1 MRLEVL
7 KLHKCDTN
15 RGSRKGGEPAT
26 RKVRKD
32 IYPRLQRHGVRRVRG
47 RERAERDE
55 EGADNP
61 NPRLQ
66 VWLNRRNP
74 RKGSGQPF
82 FRTRSVCC
90 PSAPTAFKPST
101 LRDCN
106 YACLLG
112 LGLCTSRLQFSR
124 FLEYGC
130 TVLYNGVLSM
140 RTRLLKPCAAQICCS
155 DGVLKNV
162 LCMSE
167 CLGGSSDCI

>member
-1 MRLEVL
+1 MEVL

-15 RGSRKGGEPAT
+15 RGSRKGGEQQRERSAKTSIPVCNGTESEGCGDAKGRRGMKREPTT
-26 RKVRKD
+26 RTRGCKCGLTGAIHV
-32 IYPRLQRHGVRRVRG
+32 RVRV
-47 RERAERDE
+47 
-55 EGADNP
+55 NH
-61 NPRLQ
+61 
-66 VWLNRRNP
+66 
-74 RKGSGQPF
+74 F

>member
-1 MRLEVL
+1 MSETPGSFTTCDSVMRGPEWPLFCVCPHVLELLVRL
-7 KLHKCDTN
+7 LREKLPM
-15 RGSRKGGEPAT
+15 S
-26 RKVRKD
+26 
-32 IYPRLQRHGVRRVRG
+32 LRHSYHAR
-47 RERAERDE
+47 
-55 EGADNP
+55 
-61 NPRLQ
+61 
-66 VWLNRRNP
+66 
-74 RKGSGQPF
+74 
-82 FRTRSVCC
+82 
-90 PSAPTAFKPST
+90 PSPPTAFKPST